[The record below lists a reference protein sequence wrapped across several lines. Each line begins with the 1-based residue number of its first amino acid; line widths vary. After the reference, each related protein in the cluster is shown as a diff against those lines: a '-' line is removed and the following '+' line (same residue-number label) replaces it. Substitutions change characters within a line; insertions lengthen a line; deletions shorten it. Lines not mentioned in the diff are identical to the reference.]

1 MTTNFWETASGC
13 VTANGDPAH
22 LQIEEWLLGA
32 ITSGQLPLNH
42 KFPTERT
49 LASSLNVSRMTLRQ
63 ALSTLESKGWI
74 TRVRGAEGGTFVS
87 SPRFDVDLTD
97 LAGLTAQVTRAGRTA
112 GATVIEA
119 RSTAA
124 EPSVARELKIST
136 GTLVHHIVRV
146 RFADGE
152 PICIERSYFPCEIF
166 PGMLDVSLT
175 GSLYA
180 VLGTYGAA
188 PTEAVEC
195 LNATVAN
202 KEDAHLLSMAPGAAV
217 MQVQRLAT
225 DASQRPVEFSLDVY
239 RSDRIRLIV
248 KSSLKADDSS
258 HVDMDRTVYLEV

>member
-1 MTTNFWETASGC
+1 MTTKFWNTAQCC
-13 VTANGDPAH
+13 VTANGEPAH

-32 ITSGQLPLNH
+32 ITGGQLPQGH
-42 KFPTERT
+42 KFPTERA
-49 LASSLNVSRMTLRQ
+49 LASSLKVSRMTLRQ

-97 LAGLTAQVTRAGRTA
+97 LAGLTAQVTQAGRTA
-112 GATVIEA
+112 GATVLEA
-119 RSTAA
+119 RSIAA
-124 EPSVARELKIST
+124 EPSIARELKLST

-152 PICIERSYFPCEIF
+152 PFCIERSYFPSAPF
-166 PGMLDVSLT
+166 PGMLDVPLT

-188 PTEAVEC
+188 PTEAVEY

-202 KEDAHLLSMAPGAAV
+202 EEDAKMLSMAPGAAV
-217 MQVQRLAT
+217 IQVQRLAT
-225 DASQRPVEFSLDVY
+225 DANQRPVEFSLDVY

-248 KSSLKADDSS
+248 KSSLKTDDSNQTDVS
-258 HVDMDRTVYLEV
+258 RTVFQEV